1 MRKSARTRLRLIPS
15 RNAYLVE
22 GLALEEGVERALPL
36 LVVQGLE
43 ELPDGGRDFAAAAT
57 AVVTAVTA
65 GEAGAGGGRRGGG
78 GEGGGTRRQQTAAHA
93 RTRRRHRVEF
103 LERIIVIK

>member
-1 MRKSARTRLRLIPS
+1 MRKSAKIRLRLIQRS
-15 RNAYLVE
+15 NAYLVE

-43 ELPDGGRDFAAAAT
+43 ELPDGGRDLTAAT
-57 AVVTAVTA
+57 AVVTAVPAA
-65 GEAGAGGGRRGGG
+65 GEGGAGGGRRGGG

-93 RTRRRHRVEF
+93 RTRRRHGVEF
-103 LERIIVIK
+103 LERIIVSK